1 VDRKRLYVYD
11 ELKSMGLGLR
21 ELKIILDTIK
31 ELQLNIIV
39 AHLRHVINLLNF
51 SRKGMI

>member
-1 VDRKRLYVYD
+1 VHRKRLYVYD
-11 ELKSMGLGLR
+11 ELKSMGFGLR
-21 ELKIILDTIK
+21 ELKILLNTIK

-39 AHLRHVINLLNF
+39 ACLWHVINSLNF